1 MEEAAAIEAHDNYL
15 AKMADELASLET
27 KLANKRLEKEQTEN
41 EIATQE
47 GIVATQTEYR
57 TNQ

>member
-1 MEEAAAIEAHDNYL
+1 
-15 AKMADELASLET
+15 MADELAALET
-27 KLANKRLEKEQTEN
+27 KLANKKLEKAETEA

-47 GIVATQTEYR
+47 GIVATQTDYR